1 MPVYNQCLTRPNT
14 SPFTD
19 LCYSLTSLYS
29 SSGPQIRGILHPLT
43 TMPNNPLLSCV
54 NRRILS
60 LFSTLLLAILSL
72 SQSLLA
78 NELIPLRGCRLIPT
92 KWADGDS
99 FLVISPDRGEFT
111 LRLYGA
117 DCIEWH
123 VADASDERRLRA
135 QRRYFGISK
144 AGADAR
150 ASINL
155 ARPRKLSKKA
165 VYDFYCSGPC
175 VWGEARW

>member
-1 MPVYNQCLTRPNT
+1 MSYTPQHQ
-14 SPFTD
+14 PF
-19 LCYSLTSLYS
+19 YPLTSLYFPS
-29 SSGPQIRGILHPLT
+29 ARQIRGILHSSI
-43 TMPNNPLLSCV
+43 TMPNKPLLSCV

-60 LFSTLLLAILSL
+60 LFCTLLLAITSL
-72 SQSLLA
+72 SQTLLA

-99 FLVISPDRGEFT
+99 FLVVSPDRGEFT

-150 ASINL
+150 ACMDHGL
-155 ARPRKLSKKA
+155 QVQL
-165 VYDFYCSGPC
+165 
-175 VWGEARW
+175 VWRATR